1 MKVTA
6 RSIGAALAEMRISPY
21 AWGLSSQGASSLTNL
36 GLSLLAGRAI
46 GPDGLGSV
54 FIGFSFYL
62 GALGFQKAVLTNP
75 FVAESSALDPQTRSA
90 VTRQALTMALGGSAL
105 ATAILVAASLAI
117 PGAVGRGLFLF
128 IPWLGPALLQD
139 FWRVVLFR
147 DENSRGGAFN
157 DTLWLV
163 VMGLTAP
170 FAFHLGTDWAVVGC
184 WGLGALAGALAGF
197 VQMGSRPDRPLVAA
211 AWWRTAIWPV
221 GSRYL
226 LGTILYVLGN
236 QLLIFLLPQVI
247 GTRAL
252 GGLRAV
258 MVVFAPVSLI
268 GSAFGLPGLPA
279 VSRKAAVSLHQARKL
294 ATHIGVGAAGAMVAY
309 VVVAVAAR
317 NWLLPLLFGDSFLPF
332 LPLVWPIGVAQ
343 LVLAPTIGFWLLLI
357 ALKRARE
364 LLFTQ
369 VIVSLATLGFGLL
382 LGATNG
388 AVGAAWGMALGSSV
402 QAAMITLYA
411 LRLKPDPPA
420 S

>member
-1 MKVTA
+1 MKASA
-6 RSIGAALAEMRISPY
+6 RSIVAALAEIRISPY
-21 AWGLSSQGASSLTNL
+21 AWGLASQGASSLTNL
-36 GLSLLAGRAI
+36 GLSLLAGRAL
-46 GPDGLGSV
+46 GPDGLGTV

-62 GALGFQKAVLTNP
+62 VALGIQKAVLTNP
-75 FVAESSALDPQTRSA
+75 FVSESSALDPQTRST
-90 VTRQALTMALGGSAL
+90 VTRQALTVALGGSAL
-105 ATAILVAASLAI
+105 ATAIMAAASLAI

-147 DENSRGGAFN
+147 DGQSRGGALN

-170 FAFHLGTDWAVVGC
+170 FAFLLGTDWAVVAC

-226 LGTILYVLGN
+226 LGTILYSLGN
-236 QLLIFLLPQVI
+236 QLLVFLLPQVI

-268 GSAFGLPGLPA
+268 GSALALPGLPA
-279 VSRKAAVSLHQARKL
+279 VSRKVAVSLHQARKL
-294 ATHIGVGAAGAMVAY
+294 ATHIGIGAAGAMVAY
-309 VVVAVAAR
+309 IAVAIAAR
-317 NWLLPLLFGDSFLPF
+317 NWLLPLIFGDSFLPF
-332 LPLVWPIGVAQ
+332 LALVWPIGVAQ

-382 LGATNG
+382 LGATSG
-388 AVGAAWGMALGSSV
+388 AVGAAWGIALGSSV
-402 QAAMITLYA
+402 QGAMITLYA
-411 LRLKPDPPA
+411 LRLKPNPSA